1 MANRERIESAGE
13 SPPPQPTSSETKS
26 ESELPL
32 FTSPP
37 LSPAGDAPAPD
48 VVPPPIEVV
57 EMPEPPRAGFKMPK
71 LKMPQLPR
79 FNFNSFKMS
88 ELPHLKV
95 PQFKVPHVA
104 LPRFD
109 IKLTRRRKRHAVLA
123 ATVMLAAGLGAVIG
137 AAASGGFT
145 RQASQVAPQNVADV
159 KERQATQQII
169 ARLTKDIG
177 ALKASVAASKTAH
190 THVAKISDKTIDKP
204 AAKPAEKIARAA
216 ETSASPE
223 ITGSIP
229 TVTPLPLP
237 RPVEAES
244 LARPPVV
251 KDWSIRNVRDGYVYV
266 QGRGDIY
273 EVVPGAPL
281 PGIGPVQSI
290 KRQDGRWVVTTPKG
304 LIVSQR
310 DRKFFE

>member
-1 MANRERIESAGE
+1 MAKSERIESAGE
-13 SPPPQPTSSETKS
+13 SPPPQPTSSEPKS

-37 LSPAGDAPAPD
+37 LSPAGAAPTVD

-57 EMPEPPRAGFKMPK
+57 EMPAPPRVRFKMPE
-71 LKMPQLPR
+71 LPR
-79 FNFNSFKMS
+79 FNFNSFKMP

-95 PQFKVPHVA
+95 PQFKMPQIA

-109 IKLTRRRKRHAVLA
+109 VKLTRRRKRYAVLA

-145 RQASQVAPQNVADV
+145 RQASQMAPPDVADL

-190 THVAKISDKTIDKP
+190 IHVAKASDKAIDKP
-204 AAKPAEKIARAA
+204 AAKPVEKIARAA
-216 ETSASPE
+216 ETQASPE

-237 RPVEAES
+237 RPAEAAS
-244 LARPPVV
+244 LVRVPVV

-281 PGIGPVQSI
+281 PGLGPVQSI
-290 KRQDGRWVVTTPKG
+290 KRQDGHWVVATPKG

-310 DRKFFE
+310 DRKYFE